1 MNTDT
6 LVLLVIFQN
15 ISYYFWMITWMK
27 TVNNLQIGKVQP
39 QGVA

>member
-6 LVLLVIFQN
+6 LVLLLIFYM
-15 ISYYFWMITWMK
+15 SYYFWMITWMEN
-27 TVNNLQIGKVQP
+27 VNNFQIAKIQP